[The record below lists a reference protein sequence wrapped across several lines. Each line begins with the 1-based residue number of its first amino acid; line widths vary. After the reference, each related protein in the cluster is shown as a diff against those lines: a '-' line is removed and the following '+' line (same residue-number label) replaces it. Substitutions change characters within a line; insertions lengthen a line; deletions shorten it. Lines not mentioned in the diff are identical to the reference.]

1 MEAMQALR
9 EHLEKR
15 PSELRRMKERGV
27 KIIGYTPGG
36 YMPEDLVYA
45 AGAVPVGLI
54 RGGDHEAVAESGVY
68 LPRFLDTF
76 CRSQIGYKMLG
87 EEPLYE
93 MVDLLVVPVT
103 DNNMRAIAE
112 AWSFYT
118 NVEVFRF
125 GVPHDKEEDA
135 YQYYLEGLR
144 MLKDKL
150 ERFTGNKI
158 GESELR
164 KQINLSNRMWE
175 ALEKISLLRK
185 KERPPI
191 SGAEFARLNH
201 ASFYADKPT
210 FVNILESL
218 YNELKDKKGPS
229 PISRVLVTG
238 STLAMGD
245 YKIMDLTEG
254 AGGAVVIEE
263 LAEGMRHYWERVRLN
278 GDLLEALADRY
289 FRRRVPPAWFRPSRE
304 RIDFVMKLAKDFAVD
319 GIIWYQLM
327 YRDGYD
333 IQSFY
338 FEKIVEKEMGLR
350 TLKVQSDYDR
360 SEIGPLRTR
369 LETFVETIKRR

>member
-1 MEAMQALR
+1 
-9 EHLEKR
+9 
-15 PSELRRMKERGV
+15 
-27 KIIGYTPGG
+27 
-36 YMPEDLVYA
+36 
-45 AGAVPVGLI
+45 
-54 RGGDHEAVAESGVY
+54 
-68 LPRFLDTF
+68 
-76 CRSQIGYKMLG
+76 
-87 EEPLYE
+87 
-93 MVDLLVVPVT
+93 
-103 DNNMRAIAE
+103 
-112 AWSFYT
+112 
-118 NVEVFRF
+118 
-125 GVPHDKEEDA
+125 
-135 YQYYLEGLR
+135 

-210 FVNILESL
+210 FVDILESL